1 MKIYKNQEEVE
12 KDVVN
17 GTLKMCDD
25 IKFEFDLNMNID
37 INAYNI
43 NANNIKANDIK
54 AYDIDVN
61 DIKAYDIKANNIK
74 AYDIDAYDIDA
85 NNIDAYDIKAND
97 IKANDIDAYDISASN
112 INYYAVCFAYNN
124 LSCKSIK
131 GRRKNCKHFCLDVDI
146 KIKNQHK
153 ITIDNKEIE
162 LSQESFNSL
171 KEQLLD

>member
-17 GTLKMCDD
+17 GTLKMCGD
-25 IKFEFDLNMNID
+25 IKFEFDLNMD
-37 INAYNI
+37 I
-43 NANNIKANDIK
+43 DIK
-54 AYDIDVN
+54 AD
-61 DIKAYDIKANNIK
+61 NIK
-74 AYDIDAYDIDA
+74 AYDIDANNISASHISACGINANDIKANGIKAHDINANDISAGIINANDIKANNINAYDIDA
-85 NNIDAYDIKAND
+85 NNIDAND
-97 IKANDIDAYDISASN
+97 
-112 INYYAVCFAYNN
+112 INYYAVCYAYNN

-171 KEQLLD
+171 KE

>member
-17 GTLKMCDD
+17 GTLKMCGD

-54 AYDIDVN
+54 AYDI
-61 DIKAYDIKANNIK
+61 
-74 AYDIDAYDIDA
+74 
-85 NNIDAYDIKAND
+85 
-97 IKANDIDAYDISASN
+97 SADN
-112 INYYAVCFAYNN
+112 INYYAVCYAYNN

-171 KEQLLD
+171 KE

>member
-54 AYDIDVN
+54 AYDI
-61 DIKAYDIKANNIK
+61 
-74 AYDIDAYDIDA
+74 
-85 NNIDAYDIKAND
+85 
-97 IKANDIDAYDISASN
+97 SADN
-112 INYYAVCFAYNN
+112 INYYAVCYAYNN

-131 GRRKNCKHFCLDVDI
+131 GKRENCKHFCLNGDI
-146 KIKNQHK
+146 KIKSQHK

-171 KEQLLD
+171 KE

>member
-17 GTLKMCDD
+17 GTLKMCGD
-25 IKFEFDLNMNID
+25 IKFEFDLNMDIDIKADNIKAYDIDANNID
-37 INAYNI
+37 
-43 NANNIKANDIK
+43 ANDIKANDIK
-54 AYDIDVN
+54 AYDI
-61 DIKAYDIKANNIK
+61 
-74 AYDIDAYDIDA
+74 
-85 NNIDAYDIKAND
+85 
-97 IKANDIDAYDISASN
+97 SADN
-112 INYYAVCFAYNN
+112 INYYAVCYAYNN

-131 GRRKNCKHFCLDVDI
+131 GKRKNCKHFCLDVDI

>member
-17 GTLKMCDD
+17 GTLKMCGD
-25 IKFEFDLNMNID
+25 IKFEFDLNMDID
-37 INAYNI
+37 IKADNIKAYDI
-43 NANNIKANDIK
+43 KANGIKAYDIKANDIK
-54 AYDIDVN
+54 AYDI
-61 DIKAYDIKANNIK
+61 
-74 AYDIDAYDIDA
+74 
-85 NNIDAYDIKAND
+85 
-97 IKANDIDAYDISASN
+97 SADN
-112 INYYAVCFAYNN
+112 INYYAVCYAYNN

-131 GRRKNCKHFCLDVDI
+131 GKRENCKHFCLNGDI
-146 KIKNQHK
+146 KIKSQHK

>member
-25 IKFEFDLNMNID
+25 IKFEFDLNMDID
-37 INAYNI
+37 I
-43 NANNIKANDIK
+43 KADNIK
-54 AYDIDVN
+54 AYDIDAN
-61 DIKAYDIKANNIK
+61 NIKAYDIKAN
-74 AYDIDAYDIDA
+74 DIDA
-85 NNIDAYDIKAND
+85 N
-97 IKANDIDAYDISASN
+97 N

-131 GRRKNCKHFCLDVDI
+131 GKRKNCKHFCLDVDI

-171 KEQLLD
+171 KE

>member
-17 GTLKMCDD
+17 GTLKMCGD
-25 IKFEFDLNMNID
+25 IKFEFDLNMD
-37 INAYNI
+37 I
-43 NANNIKANDIK
+43 DIK
-54 AYDIDVN
+54 AD
-61 DIKAYDIKANNIK
+61 NIK
-74 AYDIDAYDIDA
+74 AYDIDA
-85 NNIDAYDIKAND
+85 N
-97 IKANDIDAYDISASN
+97 N

-131 GRRKNCKHFCLDVDI
+131 GRKKNCKHFCLDVDI
-146 KIKNQHK
+146 KIKSQHK